1 MSATVPKV
9 KDNELDYDDKDEGS
23 YVEDV
28 ALKTNIE
35 LNPKALPTKLYL
47 DQNVVPF
54 VTKAL
59 DDLAKERP
67 RDPVEYFAYYLLA
80 NHPKR
85 QQNQ

>member
-1 MSATVPKV
+1 MSTTVPKV
-9 KDNELDYDDKDEGS
+9 KDNEIDYDDKDEVKLRIDSPLLIIQGS
-23 YVEDV
+23 YAEDV

-59 DDLAKERP
+59 DELAKER
-67 RDPVEYFAYYLLA
+67 
-80 NHPKR
+80 
-85 QQNQ
+85 